1 MEILIRII
9 GFAIGYLCGNIS
21 PGLIFA
27 KLKNKDIRSE
37 GSGNLGT
44 TNVTRTLGKK
54 LGALTL
60 VIDVAKALV
69 PALIM
74 FLVLRGMGVEE
85 PWFYATYVGFGAVI
99 GHIFPVFLGFKGGK
113 GIATTLGFMLFT
125 YYPPAL
131 ICLVIF
137 IIIVLISRYV
147 SLGSVICMIIFP
159 IITLIFLLTG
169 LMWYP
174 NEMGVE
180 IVIMGA
186 IDAVI
191 CIIKHREN
199 IVRLIN
205 GNENKFGSKK

>member
-9 GFAIGYLCGNIS
+9 GICIGYLCGNFS
-21 PGLIFA
+21 PGLIFS
-27 KLKNKDIRSE
+27 KLKNTDIRSE
-37 GSGNLGT
+37 GSGNIGT

-74 FLVLRGMGVEE
+74 FLVLRGIGVNE

-131 ICLVIF
+131 ICLGLFLV
-137 IIIVLISRYV
+137 IVLISRYV
-147 SLGSVICMIIFP
+147 SLGSVICMIVFP
-159 IITLIFLLTG
+159 ILTLIFLLTG

-174 NEMGVE
+174 FQMGVE